1 MVILYNVFQVSFG
14 CLLLIILMVAMYWVM
29 MSLLEQNTKA
39 GKNRLISTKLLATC
53 QITKVNNNN

>member
-53 QITKVNNNN
+53 QITKANNNN

>member
-39 GKNRLISTKLLATC
+39 EKNRLISTKLLATC
-53 QITKVNNNN
+53 QITKANNNN

>member
-14 CLLLIILMVAMYWVM
+14 CLLLIILMVALYWVM

-39 GKNRLISTKLLATC
+39 GKSRLISTKFLTTR
-53 QITKVNNNN
+53 QITKENNNN